1 MYGLYRSVC
10 IRGAAVGG
18 FPNPDTVYRASLS
31 ALLVMY
37 VDRDVCSIASTRN
50 FYNVMYGRSCG
61 CTTFRTFTAYWQLLH
76 TAQTH
81 CYLRFMEYRLKVTSP
96 PRNYP
101 KIGYIRHEVPPTRDS
116 QDVPFFFSETRR
128 LRLAPRRAPKTR
140 RGARGSRTTRTTTT
154 TMRTLRRRSREK
166 AIPATRKEKKECGR
180 KRVNADRTTKGNA
193 E

>member
-1 MYGLYRSVC
+1 MTHVLNRRLQRTRTPFDVYGLYRSVC
-10 IRGAAVGG
+10 IRGTAVGG

-128 LRLAPRRAPKTR
+128 LRLAPRRAPKTEHDDR
-140 RGARGSRTTRTTTT
+140 VPRNAQP
-154 TMRTLRRRSREK
+154 LRK
-166 AIPATRKEKKECGR
+166 AHVHGHRHAAPEHVRD
-180 KRVNADRTTKGNA
+180 VLS
-193 E
+193 